1 MGNSHSYYGSRNN
14 CRKTVRNKSCRD
26 LYLQLAFFIGLWI
39 AATILSLAYICKR
52 HLKRRKATCA
62 LHLAFILILSGAL
75 TTHLWGIQG
84 SVHLRQGAN
93 PVTTFTTNDG
103 QTADFPFG
111 VSLKQFELA
120 YYQGTFAPMDFVSI
134 LNIHDGDTTLTGKA
148 SMNHIYTYRHYRFY
162 QSAYDADQQGSTFSV
177 TCDPYGIALTYTGYV
192 ALLLAFI
199 GFFFDR
205 HSYFRKLL
213 HHPSLKRTV
222 ACLLLLIGSVAALE
236 ASVPPTLPKK
246 QPASLGN
253 STYITTTVSVPCKH
267 SPRNLRPNS
276 MVAQLIKTLLPNK
289 F

>member
-1 MGNSHSYYGSRNN
+1 MTNTLKKITFSLWGILILIMAAATIAGKLYGIKVAETYIYS
-14 CRKTVRNKSCRD
+14 S
-26 LYLQLAFFIGLWI
+26 LFFIGLWI

-162 QSAYDADQQGSTFSV
+162 QSAYDADQQGSTFF
-177 TCDPYGIALTYTGYV
+177 G
-192 ALLLAFI
+192 
-199 GFFFDR
+199 
-205 HSYFRKLL
+205 H
-213 HHPSLKRTV
+213 
-222 ACLLLLIGSVAALE
+222 
-236 ASVPPTLPKK
+236 
-246 QPASLGN
+246 
-253 STYITTTVSVPCKH
+253 
-267 SPRNLRPNS
+267 LRPLWHCTHLYRICCS
-276 MVAQLIKTLLPNK
+276 AAGIHRILFRQAQLLPQAASPPESETNGGLPAVAYRQCRST
-289 F
+289 